1 MIWKY
6 STGLSTMDRL
16 SALVDSALNNK
27 HVKVY
32 IETDGITIQIPAVMV
47 SIETRSDY
55 TSQIY
60 LESVEGIHTMPGI
73 FSANVI
79 VPDRWICKFC
89 FTENNKNSGSCD
101 KCGSPKGL
109 SV

>member
-1 MIWKY
+1 MIWAY
-6 STGLSTMDRL
+6 STGHSTMDKL
-16 SALVDSALNNK
+16 NALGDSALNNK

-32 IETDGITIQIPAVMV
+32 TETDGITIQIPAVMV

-55 TSQIY
+55 TTRIY

-73 FSANVI
+73 FSAI
-79 VPDRWICKFC
+79 EPDRWICKFC
-89 FTENNKNSGSCD
+89 FTENDKNSGSCD